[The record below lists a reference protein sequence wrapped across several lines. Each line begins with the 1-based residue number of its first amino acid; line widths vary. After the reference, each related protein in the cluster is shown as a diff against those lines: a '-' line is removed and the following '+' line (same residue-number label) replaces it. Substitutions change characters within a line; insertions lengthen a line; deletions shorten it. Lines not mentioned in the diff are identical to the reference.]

1 MNNEKDEIMKEIDDA
16 RKVSFKI
23 YEDFIQDMNKKYSE
37 HDFSYIA
44 FDMWDNL
51 STHLCLYNGW
61 TITDLKEHLDNNVAD
76 VVSDIK
82 KEDEEQSVGVD
93 TPTQL
98 S

>member
-23 YEDFIQDMNKKYSE
+23 YWDFVQDMNKKYPQ

-44 FDMWDNL
+44 FSMWNNL
-51 STHLCLYNGW
+51 SIHLCLHNGW
-61 TITDLKEHLDNNVAD
+61 KITDLTEHLDNNIAD
-76 VVSDIK
+76 VLFDIK

-93 TPTQL
+93 TPTQV